1 MSSKQPHI
9 SDVAIWGTSDRN
21 YWTYTILAIV
31 LGFLGADH
39 IYLRSY
45 GTAFQKF
52 LFNCVSLGFWYWWDI
67 LQALTE
73 REKITKEGLSGP
85 FDWGEKVGRGAFG
98 TDASPPKDYVI
109 YTLLAVFFGF
119 LGADRFYLGQW
130 TTGVLKAVSVFFLIG
145 WLWVAFDAANA
156 VFFPRSMVT
165 SSPEGGYGFP
175 FSLFEANGCRQFT
188 GPESVCHKSP
198 ESRTQEGGFFGFF
211 GLSGGLTGFLDWI
224 AKSVGMPFIPYPKE
238 IIADGLHA
246 ASAVTEAAA
255 NAINE
260 SNEGNLALPEIP
272 KIPQIPTLPTNVS
285 SVAAAAKAAVEPAM
299 PVLPEPTTPPTP
311 QQGGARRATP
321 ETGVGSTGPII
332 AGALSAL
339 VAAGGLKAAYDFIS
353 SR

>member
-1 MSSKQPHI
+1 MSSQPPHI
-9 SDVAIWGTSDRN
+9 SDVAIWGTADRN

-52 LFNCVSLGFWYWWDI
+52 AFNCVSLGFWYWWDI
-67 LQALTE
+67 IQALTE
-73 REKITKEGLSGP
+73 REKITKEGISGP

-98 TDASPPKDYVI
+98 NGPSPPKDYVI
-109 YTLLAVFFGF
+109 YTLLAVFLGF
-119 LGADRFYLGQW
+119 IGADRFYLGQW
-130 TTGVLKAVSVFFLIG
+130 TTGALKAVSVFFLLG

-156 VFFPRSMVT
+156 VFFPRSLVT
-165 SSPEGGYGFP
+165 SSPDGGYGFP
-175 FSLFEANGCRQFT
+175 FSLIEVSGCHQFT
-188 GPESVCHKSP
+188 GPASACQKSP
-198 ESRTQEGGFFGFF
+198 QSRAQEGGFLGFL

-238 IIADGLHA
+238 IVADGLHA

-255 NAINE
+255 DAIN
-260 SNEGNLALPEIP
+260 STEGGNFTLPEIP
-272 KIPQIPTLPTNVS
+272 KIPQIPTLPTGLS
-285 SVAAAAKAAVEPAM
+285 SVAVASTAASG
-299 PVLPEPTTPPTP
+299 PTESSTPSTP
-311 QQGGARRATP
+311 QQGGARSVPAM
-321 ETGVGSTGPII
+321 GSSGPII

-339 VAAGGLKAAYDFIS
+339 VAAGGLKAAYDFLS